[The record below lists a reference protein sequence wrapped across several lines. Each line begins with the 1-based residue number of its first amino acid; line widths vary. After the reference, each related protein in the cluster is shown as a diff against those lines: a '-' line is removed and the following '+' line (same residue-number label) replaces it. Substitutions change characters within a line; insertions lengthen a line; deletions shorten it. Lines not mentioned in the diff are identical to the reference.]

1 MAALMLVLVVPVF
14 VSVLV
19 RMSHGLV
26 AVLMAVMRMRFRRV
40 AMLMGMFVFIMAT
53 HSSPS
58 FLIHLYKFN
67 H

>member
-53 HSSPS
+53 HSSSLLSYP
-58 FLIHLYKFN
+58 FI
-67 H
+67 